1 MAIRLINR
9 PSVTLQEPESGLD
22 VFLKEVAKYS
32 SPEYQLR
39 RKESERADA
48 RLELSKRQQ
57 EQTEERYAD
66 LLNQQDIENR
76 LASNREERLQS
87 DFEMKQKQSYR
98 NMAQESIRNQTAG
111 MNAEQIANYP
121 IEAYSSDVD
130 DPKLKMSIA
139 RQAKNVQ
146 KNAKLRVET
155 IQQRI
160 SNHNSKYPD
169 NQISDNEGM
178 LLFSDDTSYREH
190 LSNLYLDVSKKG
202 DLTPQQLGQ
211 IRYLTGKI
219 SDADEQVA
227 NIRSQL
233 ASGIAIQNAE
243 DKITDFELMAN
254 NARNKVEGILGITAQ
269 EEQTGG
275 DPYGDAY
282 EDDAYKQVDTKIA
295 SLYGEDALDPSSD
308 TYKILFADDLE
319 IPEPP
324 MDIATE
330 NAKDESEII
339 SGIPTVDI
347 QPEEEESEEKTSVAD
362 RLLSG
367 LSGVQAQPT
376 EKTEPSEAPEL
387 FPEQE
392 EKGVFGK
399 EIPGKDKSIFN
410 QERRL
415 RNPSVGS
422 KILKKKIK
430 NLKKDIRISETAP
443 NLKTR
448 ENFKKGLPKQIQELK
463 DLFSVIYDESTNAF
477 YNPNNPKAGT
487 YEDRL
492 GQEDIEFLKGL

>member
-1 MAIRLINR
+1 
-9 PSVTLQEPESGLD
+9 
-22 VFLKEVAKYS
+22 
-32 SPEYQLR
+32 
-39 RKESERADA
+39 
-48 RLELSKRQQ
+48 
-57 EQTEERYAD
+57 
-66 LLNQQDIENR
+66 
-76 LASNREERLQS
+76 
-87 DFEMKQKQSYR
+87 
-98 NMAQESIRNQTAG
+98 
-111 MNAEQIANYP
+111 
-121 IEAYSSDVD
+121 
-130 DPKLKMSIA
+130 
-139 RQAKNVQ
+139 

-211 IRYLTGKI
+211 IKYLTGKI

-233 ASGIAIQNAE
+233 ASGIAVQNAE

-295 SLYGEDALDPSSD
+295 SIYGEDALDPSSD

-347 QPEEEESEEKTSVAD
+347 QPEEE
-362 RLLSG
+362 
-367 LSGVQAQPT
+367 
-376 EKTEPSEAPEL
+376 
-387 FPEQE
+387 
-392 EKGVFGK
+392 
-399 EIPGKDKSIFN
+399 
-410 QERRL
+410 
-415 RNPSVGS
+415 
-422 KILKKKIK
+422 
-430 NLKKDIRISETAP
+430 
-443 NLKTR
+443 
-448 ENFKKGLPKQIQELK
+448 
-463 DLFSVIYDESTNAF
+463 
-477 YNPNNPKAGT
+477 
-487 YEDRL
+487 
-492 GQEDIEFLKGL
+492 